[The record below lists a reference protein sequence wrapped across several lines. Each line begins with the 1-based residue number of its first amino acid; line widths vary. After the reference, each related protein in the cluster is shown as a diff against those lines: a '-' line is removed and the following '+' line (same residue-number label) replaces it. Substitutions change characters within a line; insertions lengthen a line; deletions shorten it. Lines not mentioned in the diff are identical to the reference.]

1 MDKKEVNELIIN
13 RLKKERKDWRSDHPF
28 GFVAK
33 PMENK
38 EDGSVNMLKW
48 ICEIPGPKGSPW
60 EDGTYTMTMDFSH
73 DFPVR

>member
-1 MDKKEVNELIIN
+1 
-13 RLKKERKDWRSDHPF
+13 LKKERKDWRSDHPF

-38 EDGSVNMLKW
+38 EDGTTNMLKW
-48 ICEIPGPKGSPW
+48 VCEIPGPKGTPW
-60 EDGTYTMTMDFSH
+60 EEGTYSLTMDFSH